1 MIAALGFAGLR
12 MRAGKL
18 TVDPHLP
25 RQITRLS
32 FPVTAGGERYQIDVT
47 RDGAT
52 IIRL

>member
-18 TVDPHLP
+18 SVNPRLP

-32 FPVTAGGERYQIDVT
+32 FPVATGGKRCRIDVSH
-47 RDGAT
+47 DGAA
-52 IIRL
+52 ISQL